1 MLFPKVALSSTAP
14 EALASTI
21 SELGVCGPVFV
32 ELSAEW
38 LTYVGKAPPPGGA
51 ASAEEEDPKAAAA
64 ALTKTAGKWARE
76 HCRSVDCIVG
86 PFPATQRAL
95 AAVMLDAGVLRLACV
110 VSTPEEA
117 GALATLADEV
127 PSHRLAA
134 IVRPADASAE
144 AAAAAVA
151 ALGPDLIGRLGG
163 IIVDL
168 AGADGATLAG
178 LAPESPAAFAGDGAT
193 AAAASAAP
201 ASRGSVF
208 STAGVRGLRQA
219 AKPSAV
225 AVMGVSADAP
235 GVGWAH
241 RVHLDVVAAAAT
253 REGSAATAADPTAA
267 SGPRG
272 GISPGLCLAM
282 CSRSDRPDG
291 LVTTVV
297 ADELGVAL
305 GLVYSSAESIAAAV
319 AEGRGV
325 YWSRS
330 RGGLW
335 RKGESSGMIQ
345 TLVRCRLDCDSDALL
360 FTVRQA
366 GSPPSFCHLLT
377 RTCWG
382 DDTSIGSLQR
392 ILQSRLEA
400 APAGSYTKRLFEDP
414 ELLRAKLLEEAQELS
429 ETETPDHAAAETADV
444 IYFAMVAAV
453 ARGASLE
460 DVQNHLHWRS
470 RKVKRRPGNSKPER
484 IQAAADFFAAK
495 AASAKTAASEADP
508 TAAAAAAAAAASA
521 APGKA

>member
-1 MLFPKVALSSTAP
+1 MLFPKVALSATAP
-14 EALASTI
+14 EALASAI
-21 SELGVCGPVFV
+21 RELGVCGPVFV

-38 LTYVGKAPPPGGA
+38 LTYVGKAPSPGAAA
-51 ASAEEEDPKAAAA
+51 ASAAEDEDSKAVAA

-117 GALATLADEV
+117 ASLATLADEV

-134 IVRPADASAE
+134 IVRPADASGE

-151 ALGPDLIGRLGG
+151 ALGPDLISRIGG

-178 LAPESPAAFAGDGAT
+178 LAPESPAAFAGG
-193 AAAASAAP
+193 AAP
-201 ASRGSVF
+201 AATAPAPAARGSVF
-208 STAGVRGLRQA
+208 SSSGVRALRQA

-225 AVMGVSADAP
+225 AVMGASCDAP

-241 RVHLDVVAAAAT
+241 RAHLDVIAAAST
-253 REGSAATAADPTAA
+253 RDGDPAPSAAPAAA

-272 GISPGLCLAM
+272 GLSPGLCLAM
-282 CSRSDRPDG
+282 CARSDRPDG
-291 LVTTVV
+291 LITTVV

-305 GLVYSSAESIAAAV
+305 GLVYSSAESIRAAV

-335 RKGESSGMIQ
+335 RKGESSGMVQ
-345 TLVRCRLDCDSDALL
+345 TLVSCRLDCDSDALL
-360 FTVRQA
+360 FSVRQA

-382 DDTSIGSLQR
+382 EDTSIGSLQR
-392 ILQSRLEA
+392 VLQSRLEA
-400 APAGSYTKRLFEDP
+400 APVGSYTKRLFEDP

-495 AASAKTAASEADP
+495 TAGAETRP
-508 TAAAAAAAAAASA
+508 AAAAAGADDA
-521 APGKA
+521 